1 MELKPTY
8 ILEAKYFSLPFSSL
22 VEEYPILNAFLISVD
37 PPKFDLG
44 DPRVLSL
51 LNKYL
56 FKEVV
61 DLDINVPED
70 FLIPSLGIRH
80 AYSDFIASRMKSNK
94 PIIEIGT
101 GASAAIAMILAK
113 KYNKQVVATEI
124 DPSSIEMA
132 IANIKVNHLENK
144 IEIIKSEGEI
154 IKNLIP
160 PGEYSSLVSFPPFY
174 DTDLT
179 KLEKKRGWKG
189 TPSELFGGVKDGLVF
204 ARKLLEESFQSE
216 GIEIDVIS
224 MMLMNKEQIKEL
236 VDIVPLDRKSE
247 IIQINAGTRKR
258 YILVI
263 S

>member
-80 AYSDFIASRMKSNK
+80 AYSDFIANRIKSNK

-113 KYNKQVVATEI
+113 KYDKQVLATEI
-124 DPSSIEMA
+124 NSTSFEMA
-132 IANIKVNHLENK
+132 NANIVTNNLEDK
-144 IEIIKSEGEI
+144 
-154 IKNLIP
+154 
-160 PGEYSSLVSFPPFY
+160 
-174 DTDLT
+174 
-179 KLEKKRGWKG
+179 
-189 TPSELFGGVKDGLVF
+189 
-204 ARKLLEESFQSE
+204 
-216 GIEIDVIS
+216 
-224 MMLMNKEQIKEL
+224 
-236 VDIVPLDRKSE
+236 
-247 IIQINAGTRKR
+247 
-258 YILVI
+258 
-263 S
+263 